1 MYASLVSYGRRL
13 LHLSPV
19 ATRQNARLNCWE
31 FMKCGREPGGITS
44 TKLGVCPASTET
56 RVDGMNSGKNGGRAC
71 WAVAGTLC
79 GGKVQGTFAAKC
91 MKYLDCAFYKMVFRE
106 ERPNYD
112 SVESVLKRL
121 T

>member
-1 MYASLVSYGRRL
+1 
-13 LHLSPV
+13 
-19 ATRQNARLNCWE
+19 
-31 FMKCGREPGGITS
+31 
-44 TKLGVCPASTET
+44 
-56 RVDGMNSGKNGGRAC
+56 
-71 WAVAGTLC
+71 
-79 GGKVQGTFAAKC
+79 